1 MIKDIAGQLDQF
13 RSNTKDSKI
22 YQIIASHSDWNITT
36 IFGILL
42 DYPVVYWYEDN
53 VNANTCLSCK
63 DLTNYKLNIVN
74 SGAHLMDHSIYSF
87 TIPMS
92 VIDEPIQNKIDQWI
106 SRVLEI
112 GIMHKVILNR
122 ERCNVNF
129 SQILSELQSNMSI
142 IVQD

>member
-1 MIKDIAGQLDQF
+1 MIKDIVGQLDQI

-53 VNANTCLSCK
+53 VNADTCLSCK

-74 SGAHLMDHSIYSF
+74 SDAPLMDHSIYSF

-92 VIDEPIQNKIDQWI
+92 VIDESIQNKIDQWI

-112 GIMHKVILNR
+112 GIMHKVKLNC

-129 SQILSELQSNMSI
+129 SHILL
-142 IVQD
+142 